1 MENYY
6 FDVDKLQGLILVEN
20 YEIDYYFNDDVQD
33 NEVVN
38 FYQVIE

>member
-6 FDVDKLQGLILVEN
+6 FDVYKLQSLILVEN
-20 YEIDYYFNDDVQD
+20 YEIDYYFNDDEQD